1 MEEEEV
7 VVDHWSH
14 HHPLSLVQTSKRAHF
29 FTDNCYGCDRSF
41 SRGEHVYGCS
51 KKCKYVKLLHEECA
65 EMSRKIRH
73 PMHPQHI
80 LIQKN
85 YSSNESKCAIC
96 ERHIDRSIGYKCTSS
111 DCEFEIHMRCAQD
124 RGVMEADD
132 DTVII
137 SHPSHPQHP
146 LVRVSRRPCS
156 LRYVAHV
163 KCARVNP
170 IHLTLPINDVVEE
183 QIKPFVKRGQ
193 KEQDQILVNVKYKF
207 HHHKHE
213 LSLISPSSSE
223 ETSSDDDEECGKKS
237 ELICDGC
244 ITPIIY
250 EKKHTSSSSSSSYM
264 SCSECKYFL
273 HMACFQLPPELPSL
287 PLHHKVDH
295 SLILKSFAKLDFW
308 KSCIVCGLYMNGLY
322 YACTKSSCEFIADIK
337 CASLLDPV
345 YHFAHPRHLLN
356 HLSVEDMKLSYPSIY
371 FRWVESFDDLY
382 YYVNRLC
389 DTGCGETAANSD
401 CYVSGSRDF
410 VAHVRCAALPPSVT
424 DRRWDEHPL
433 MLTYFTN
440 DLDVS
445 YCDKCEGEMNPR
457 SWMYHCRHCDSS
469 FHPDCFPTISGKYR
483 NIKFGQKYDIATA
496 HPHPL
501 TYHLLTLKRRCDVCH
516 LDKLGERGFQCASCY
531 FFICLDQCGKKMI
544 EQGHIQTA
552 D

>member
-1 MEEEEV
+1 M
-7 VVDHWSH
+7 
-14 HHPLSLVQTSKRAHF
+14 RARF
-29 FTDNCYGCDRSF
+29 FTNNCYGCDRSF
-41 SRGEHVYGCS
+41 SSGEHMYGCS

-96 ERHIDRSIGYKCTSS
+96 ERRINRSIGYKCTSS
-111 DCEFEIHMRCAQD
+111 GCEFEIHMGCAQD

-223 ETSSDDDEECGKKS
+223 ETSSDDDEECGEKS

-244 ITPIIY
+244 ITPILY
-250 EKKHTSSSSSSSYM
+250 QKKHTSSSSSYM
-264 SCSECKYFL
+264 SCSKCKYFL
-273 HMACFQLPPELPSL
+273 HMECFQLPPELPSL

-295 SLILKSFAKLDFW
+295 SLILKSCAKLDFW
-308 KSCIVCGLYMNGLY
+308 NRCIVCGLYMNGLY
-322 YACTKSSCEFIADIK
+322 YACTNSSCKFIADIR
-337 CASLLDPV
+337 CCSLLDPV
-345 YHFAHPRHLLN
+345 YHLAHPHHLLN
-356 HLSVEDMKLSYPSIY
+356 HLSVEDMRDLI
-371 FRWVESFDDLY
+371 SFQYLRYLLPNY
-382 YYVNRLC
+382 YSDRLC
-389 DTGCGETAANSD
+389 NAGCGETAYNSD
-401 CYVSGSRDF
+401 CYVSGSSDF
-410 VAHVRCAALPPSVT
+410 VVHVRCAALPPSVT
-424 DRRWDEHPL
+424 DRRWDNHPL
-433 MLTYFTN
+433 MLMYAAN
-440 DLDVS
+440 EDDRPDVF

-483 NIKFGQKYDIATA
+483 NIKFGQQYIVATV
-496 HPHPL
+496 HSHPL
-501 TYHLLTLKRRCDVCH
+501 TYHLLTVKRRCDVCG
-516 LDKLGERGFQCASCY
+516 LDKLGESGFQCASCY
-531 FFICLDQCGKKMI
+531 FFICLDQCGKKFLK
-544 EQGHIQTA
+544 QGHIQTA